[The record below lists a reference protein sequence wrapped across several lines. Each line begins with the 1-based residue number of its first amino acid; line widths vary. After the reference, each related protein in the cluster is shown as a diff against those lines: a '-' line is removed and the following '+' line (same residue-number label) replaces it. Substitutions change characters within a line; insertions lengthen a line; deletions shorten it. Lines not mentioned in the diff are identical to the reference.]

1 MMRECK
7 GLMAHH
13 TSDFGS
19 QHEGDMRYQVV
30 SFLVYRLKKNLEIEL
45 DKLSKTKQ
53 ELQHDIRLV
62 TRLRDA
68 IFQLRPLHTKIIALP
83 HC

>member
-1 MMRECK
+1 
-7 GLMAHH
+7 
-13 TSDFGS
+13 
-19 QHEGDMRYQVV
+19 MRYQVV

-45 DKLSKTKQ
+45 DKLRKNKQ

-68 IFQLRPLHTKIIALP
+68 IFQLRPLHTNIIALP
-83 HC
+83 YC

>member
-1 MMRECK
+1 
-7 GLMAHH
+7 
-13 TSDFGS
+13 
-19 QHEGDMRYQVV
+19 MRYQVV

-68 IFQLRPLHTKIIALP
+68 IFQLRPLHTNIITLP
-83 HC
+83 YC

>member
-1 MMRECK
+1 
-7 GLMAHH
+7 
-13 TSDFGS
+13 
-19 QHEGDMRYQVV
+19 MRYQVV
-30 SFLVYRLKKNLEIEL
+30 SFLFCRLKKNLEIEL

-68 IFQLRPLHTKIIALP
+68 IFQLRPLHTNIIALP
-83 HC
+83 SC

>member
-1 MMRECK
+1 
-7 GLMAHH
+7 
-13 TSDFGS
+13 
-19 QHEGDMRYQVV
+19 MRYQLV

-68 IFQLRPLHTKIIALP
+68 IFQLRPLHTNVIVLP

>member
-1 MMRECK
+1 
-7 GLMAHH
+7 
-13 TSDFGS
+13 
-19 QHEGDMRYQVV
+19 MRYQVV

-68 IFQLRPLHTKIIALP
+68 IFQLRPLHTNVIVLP

>member
-1 MMRECK
+1 
-7 GLMAHH
+7 
-13 TSDFGS
+13 
-19 QHEGDMRYQVV
+19 MRYQVV

-68 IFQLRPLHTKIIALP
+68 IFQLRSLHTNIIALS

>member
-1 MMRECK
+1 
-7 GLMAHH
+7 
-13 TSDFGS
+13 
-19 QHEGDMRYQVV
+19 MRYQVV

-45 DKLSKTKQ
+45 EKLSTTKQ

-68 IFQLRPLHTKIIALP
+68 IFQLRPLHTNVIVLP

>member
-1 MMRECK
+1 
-7 GLMAHH
+7 
-13 TSDFGS
+13 
-19 QHEGDMRYQVV
+19 MRYQVV

-53 ELQHDIRLV
+53 ELQNDIRLV
-62 TRLRDA
+62 TRLRGA
-68 IFQLRPLHTKIIALP
+68 IFQLRPLHTNIIVLP

>member
-1 MMRECK
+1 
-7 GLMAHH
+7 
-13 TSDFGS
+13 
-19 QHEGDMRYQVV
+19 MRYQVV

-68 IFQLRPLHTKIIALP
+68 IFMLRPLQTNVIALP

>member
-1 MMRECK
+1 
-7 GLMAHH
+7 
-13 TSDFGS
+13 
-19 QHEGDMRYQVV
+19 MRYQLV

-68 IFQLRPLHTKIIALP
+68 IFQLRPLHTNVIALP
-83 HC
+83 HF

>member
-1 MMRECK
+1 
-7 GLMAHH
+7 
-13 TSDFGS
+13 
-19 QHEGDMRYQVV
+19 MRYQVV

-45 DKLSKTKQ
+45 DKLRKNKQ

-68 IFQLRPLHTKIIALP
+68 IFQL
-83 HC
+83 